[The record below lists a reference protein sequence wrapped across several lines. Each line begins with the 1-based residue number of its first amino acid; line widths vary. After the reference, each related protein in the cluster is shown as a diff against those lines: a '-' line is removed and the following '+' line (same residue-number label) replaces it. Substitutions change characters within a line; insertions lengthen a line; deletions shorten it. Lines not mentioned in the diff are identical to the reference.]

1 MLEVAGD
8 GFSFKIGGSMLNDKR
23 SILLV
28 DDNELI
34 LKAYSA
40 LLKSVGYTVDAA
52 ENGVEALRSL
62 RENIPDLIVSDLDM
76 PVMSGFEFLS
86 IVRRRFSS
94 VKVVAMSGAF
104 AESSIPT
111 GLCADA
117 FYPKGKNS
125 PSVLLDIIAFMLS
138 REYSGQSR
146 SVATTA
152 PFWTAKILHGAPE
165 NFSILLS
172 CPDCFRSFPNNFTEA
187 NPLLVQ
193 QTKCIYCGGEIN
205 YSVIDTSMTYVAQ
218 LKIPALAN

>member
-1 MLEVAGD
+1 L
-8 GFSFKIGGSMLNDKR
+8 LNDKL
-23 SILLV
+23 SVLLV
-28 DDNELI
+28 DDSSLI
-34 LKAYSA
+34 VKAYSA
-40 LLKSVGYTVDAA
+40 LLQSIGYTVKTA

-62 RENIPDLIVSDLDM
+62 REHIPDLIVSDLDM

-94 VKVVAMSGAF
+94 IKVVAMSGAF
-104 AESSIPT
+104 AESSIPA

-125 PSVLLDIIAFMLS
+125 PSVLIEMIADVLS
-138 REYSGQSR
+138 LER
-146 SVATTA
+146 SDRPGSSAA

-172 CPDCFRSFPNNFTEA
+172 CPDCFRSFPNDFTEA

-193 QTKCIYCGGEIN
+193 QTECIYCGGHIN
-205 YSVIDTSMTYVAQ
+205 YSVIDTSITHVSK
-218 LKIPALAN
+218 LKIPVLVN